1 MRALKEFALLFC
13 LLGMLASFQSCKT
26 ADETVPPNPP
36 SITFFGA
43 DATEI
48 FKGVEVVLSWNVSN
62 AASVEIDNGIGPVAA
77 SGSVTVQPPST
88 TSYTLTARNSDGMVQ
103 RSTTVNVRICLVSW
117 NKRMKSYGCPY
128 VEGMV
133 QNIGDKPIYNVKIT
147 WSAYNG
153 FNTII
158 DTANG
163 FPADLGTISP
173 GVSAMFEAIFF
184 SLNSWNQIDHLTYT
198 IDWITSAGTPMSYT
212 ERVE

>member
-1 MRALKEFALLFC
+1 MRALKIFSLLFC
-13 LLGMLASFQSCKT
+13 LLGVLVSFQSCKT
-26 ADETVPPNPP
+26 ADETVPANPP

-48 FKGVEVVLSWNVSN
+48 FMGIEVVLSWDVRN
-62 AASVEIDNGIGPVAA
+62 AASVEIDNGIGLVGP
-77 SGSVTVQPPST
+77 SGTVTVQPQST
-88 TSYTLTARNSDGMVQ
+88 TTYTLTARNSDGMVQ

-117 NKRMKSYGCPY
+117 VKRMKSYGCPY

-147 WSAYNG
+147 WSAFNG

-158 DTANG
+158 DTASG

-173 GVSAMFEAIFF
+173 GVSALFEAVFF
-184 SLNSWNQIDHLTYT
+184 GLNSWDQIDHLTYT
-198 IDWITSAGTPMSYT
+198 IDWLTATGTPVSYT
-212 ERVE
+212 ERVY